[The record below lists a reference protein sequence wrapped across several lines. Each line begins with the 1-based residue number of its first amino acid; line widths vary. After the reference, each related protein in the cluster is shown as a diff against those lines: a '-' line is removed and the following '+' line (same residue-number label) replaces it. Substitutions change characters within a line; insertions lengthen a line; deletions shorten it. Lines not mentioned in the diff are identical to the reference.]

1 LANSCMLVRLT
12 VGKHQAT
19 LEAAKKF
26 KEVKEAFF
34 VFGRYDM
41 AVLARSQDRNSLI
54 QLAAKINALP
64 GVRGTETL
72 IEA

>member
-1 LANSCMLVRLT
+1 MTNACILVRLT
-12 VGKHQAT
+12 VGKHTAT
-19 LEAAKKF
+19 REAVKKF

-41 AVLARSQDRNSLI
+41 AVLARAQDRNTLI
-54 QLAAKINALP
+54 KLAAKVNALP
-64 GVRGTETL
+64 GVRATETL

>member
-1 LANSCMLVRLT
+1 MLVRLT
-12 VGKHQAT
+12 VGKQDAT

-26 KEVKEAFF
+26 GEVKEAFF

-41 AVLARSQDRNSLI
+41 VVFARAQDRNSLVK
-54 QLAAKINALP
+54 LAVKINALP

-72 IEA
+72 IEG

>member
-1 LANSCMLVRLT
+1 MANSCILVRLI
-12 VGKHQAT
+12 VGKHLDT
-19 LEAAKKF
+19 LKAARGF

-41 AVLARSQDRNSLI
+41 AVLTRAQDRDSLI
-54 QLAAKINALP
+54 KVAAKISALP
-64 GVRGTETL
+64 GVRATETL

>member
-1 LANSCMLVRLT
+1 M
-12 VGKHQAT
+12 GKHTAT
-19 LEAAKKF
+19 REAAKKF

-41 AVLARSQDRNSLI
+41 AVLARAQDRNTLI
-54 QLAAKINALP
+54 KLAAKINALP
-64 GVRGTETL
+64 GVRATETL

>member
-1 LANSCMLVRLT
+1 MTNACVLVRLT
-12 VGKHQAT
+12 VGKHAAT
-19 LEAAKKF
+19 REAVKKF

-41 AVLARSQDRNSLI
+41 AVLARAQDRNTLI
-54 QLAAKINALP
+54 KLAAKVNALP
-64 GVRGTETL
+64 GVRATETL

>member
-1 LANSCMLVRLT
+1 MLVRLT
-12 VGKHQAT
+12 VGKHMAT
-19 LEAAKKF
+19 QEAAKKF

-41 AVLARSQDRNSLI
+41 AVLASAQDRNSLI
-54 QLAAKINALP
+54 KLAAKINALP
-64 GVRGTETL
+64 GVRATETL

>member
-1 LANSCMLVRLT
+1 MTNACVLVRLT
-12 VGKHQAT
+12 VGKHIAT
-19 LEAAKKF
+19 REAVKKF

-41 AVLARSQDRNSLI
+41 AVLARAQDRNTLI
-54 QLAAKINALP
+54 KLAAKVNALP
-64 GVRGTETL
+64 GVRATETL